1 MWFLIGFLGWI
12 ERGLVVVVI
21 FGFGFVL
28 GFVRGVDLVLCLFV
42 FRSRIVVWRVVI
54 GDIGVGV
61 SVGLEG

>member
-1 MWFLIGFLGWI
+1 M
-12 ERGLVVVVI
+12 VVI